1 MKGADLKAFR
11 KANGLT
17 QERLGEYLGIKK
29 SFISTI
35 ESGKDPM
42 PKDKLAKLLDN
53 PCGWDVSMLSQ
64 SNTTKEATP
73 VREDA
78 LVAELRAQIE
88 RLESKIDNLNQELG
102 EKNALL
108 RMMRQAGMESI

>member
-11 KANGLT
+11 KANNLT
-17 QERLGEYLGIKK
+17 QSELGEYLGIKK
-29 SFISTI
+29 AFISQM
-35 ESGKDPM
+35 ES
-42 PKDKLAKLLDN
+42 DKCPVPSDKFNKLLEN
-53 PCGWDVSMLSQ
+53 PYGWDVSMLTQ
-64 SNTTKEATP
+64 SNATKEIAP
-73 VREDA
+73 VQEGA

-108 RMMRQAGMESI
+108 RMLRQAGMESI